1 MNNIIKNLKS
11 LLGSKYRY
19 YHILILL
26 LIICSMLIFGQ
37 DFRLNP
43 WTDDV
48 YHKEVVEK
56 FGSSWKFM
64 IEQYKNWNS
73 RYFTSFVMA
82 FVMDKNIWLWR
93 ILNTLVLF
101 LFFIYMSKS
110 VYAVYKNTKSSLS
123 IITLFMFSVFCMMP
137 FPIWYWSITWVTG
150 SFNYLWPACA
160 LSISFYYLFNSVFN
174 KEKIR
179 LHQFIILIPVVMF
192 ACNVEQTALICITMY
207 SIVILYFIL
216 KEKYFDKYV
225 LILYLFIITS
235 TLIVFLSPSH
245 SIRYAQ
251 EVKTWYPMFNDISLI
266 KKAVYGYA
274 YTVIHGFLLY
284 NYLNTIL
291 LSVLLF
297 AVLKKQYNDKLL
309 NVISLLPAFYSLMY
323 YIGINNKWIYSH
335 LLYNADAFSKS
346 IILNNYN
353 EPFISLITGTLIIVI
368 IIYCILKIKWQ
379 SVELKYLIFLFLT
392 AGLMSAFILSFSPTI
407 YASQDRIWFVPF
419 SMYALS
425 IGMVFM
431 ESLKNIDI
439 YAKKFTATSFILCI
453 CCIISIFFKVYR

>member
-1 MNNIIKNLKS
+1 MNNVIKNLKS
-11 LLGSKYRY
+11 LLGSKYGY
-19 YHILILL
+19 YYILILL
-26 LIICSMLIFGQ
+26 FIICMIIIFGQ

-56 FGSSWKFM
+56 FGSAWNFM

-73 RYFTSFVMA
+73 RYFTSLVM
-82 FVMDKNIWLWR
+82 VYIMDKNIWLWR

-101 LFFIYMSKS
+101 LFFVYMSKS
-110 VYAVYKNTKSSLS
+110 VYTLYKNMKSSLS
-123 IITLFMFSVFCMMP
+123 IITLFMFCIFCIMP
-137 FPIWYWSITWVTG
+137 SPIWYSGITWVTG
-150 SFNYLWPACA
+150 SFNYLWPGCA
-160 LSISFYYLFNSVFN
+160 LSISFYYLFNSTFN

-179 LHQFIILIPVVMF
+179 LYQFIILIPVVMF
-192 ACNVEQTALICITMY
+192 ACNTEQTALICVTMY
-207 SIVILYFIL
+207 SIIILYFIL
-216 KEKYFDKYV
+216 KERYFDKYI

-235 TLIVFLSPSH
+235 VLIVFLSPSL
-245 SIRYAQ
+245 SLRYAQ
-251 EVKTWYPMFNDISLI
+251 EVKTWYPMFNDISLVQ
-266 KKAVYGYA
+266 KAVYGYA
-274 YTVIHGFLLY
+274 YTVIYGFLLY

-297 AVLKKQYNDKLL
+297 AVLKKQYNNKIL
-309 NVISLLPAFYSLMY
+309 NIISLLPALYSLMY

-346 IILNNYN
+346 IILNNYS

-368 IIYCILKIKWQ
+368 IIYCIFKIKWQ
-379 SVELKYLIFLFLT
+379 NTELKYLTFLFFV

-407 YASQDRIWFVPF
+407 YASQDRIWFIPF

-425 IGMVFM
+425 TGMVFM

-439 YAKKFTATSFILCI
+439 YSKKFILIFFVLCI
-453 CCIISIFFKVYR
+453 CCIVNIFCNVYR